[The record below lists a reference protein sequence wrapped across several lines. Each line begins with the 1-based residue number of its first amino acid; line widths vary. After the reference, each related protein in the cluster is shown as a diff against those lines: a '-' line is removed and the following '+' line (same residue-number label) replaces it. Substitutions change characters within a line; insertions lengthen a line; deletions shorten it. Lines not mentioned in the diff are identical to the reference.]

1 MVRRNDTIDFGIWT
15 EVSPAKLIVPLD
27 THVARI
33 ARQLGL
39 TKIKQTNWRMAK
51 EVTRR
56 LRAFDPDDPV
66 KYDFALCRLGI
77 LKQPIPA
84 PSQAWLT

>member
-1 MVRRNDTIDFGIWT
+1 MDFGIWT

-39 TKIKQTNWRMAK
+39 TRITQPNWRMAK
-51 EVTRR
+51 EVTWR
-56 LRAFDPDDPV
+56 LRAFDPEDPV
-66 KYDFALCRLGI
+66 KYDFALCRLGV
-77 LKQPIPA
+77 LRQPIPD
-84 PSQAWLT
+84 LG